1 MAYKG
6 YYYLKLNE
14 NFFDSDELKILESME
29 NGYLYSNILLKLYLK
44 ALKGEGKL
52 MFNEYIPYDVKMLST
67 ITGHNIDIVEKAI
80 RVFQGLKLIEILD
93 NGTIYMLNI
102 QELVGSMSSE
112 GIRKAEYR
120 KRISIEKKESGTNLG
135 QCPNIISN
143 SNYNS
148 ISNNINNNIEK
159 YNNIEKDSI
168 IQRDNINNI
177 SRDSELNEMH
187 YQDENLSEETTA
199 HSKTSKEPKHKYGVY
214 KNILLTDRELQKLKE
229 EFPNWQ
235 EVIDYVDEAIEM
247 KGYKYKSHYLAI
259 RKWFKDKSRA
269 NSLGS
274 GLNKKVKDTSTID
287 ENGVISL

>member
-1 MAYKG
+1 MAEKRMFSKKIIDTDWFMDMPSSSQNLYFHLSMRADDDGFVSSPNRIIKMVG
-6 YYYLKLNE
+6 ASNDDYRLLITKRFIIPFDSGICVIKDWRINNYLRADRHTDTIYQEEKDMLSINE
-14 NFFDSDELKILESME
+14 NGEYQLGIPSGIPKVDPVYTK
-29 NGYLYSNILLKLYLK
+29 SN
-44 ALKGEGKL
+44 
-52 MFNEYIPYDVKMLST
+52 S
-67 ITGHNIDIVEKAI
+67 
-80 RVFQGLKLIEILD
+80 
-93 NGTIYMLNI
+93 
-102 QELVGSMSSE
+102 
-112 GIRKAEYR
+112 
-120 KRISIEKKESGTNLG
+120 
-135 QCPNIISN
+135 ISN
-143 SNYNS
+143 SN
-148 ISNNINNNIEK
+148 IN
-159 YNNIEKDSI
+159 NNIEKDSI

-214 KNILLTDRELQKLKE
+214 KNILLTDRELEKLKE

>member
-1 MAYKG
+1 MSIIKLLAQGNFIMFNKPLARKIG
-6 YYYLKLNE
+6 IDEAILIGSLCSIQSLNE
-14 NFFDSDELKILESME
+14 NQEFYCEQSKLIDDTCLTEYRLRNATKTLKDKNIISITKKGLPAKNYYKVNEEVINSYLTTSGTKFDTTGSIKSDTTINNSYIYNSYINKNKEKEI
-29 NGYLYSNILLKLYLK
+29 YLYSG
-44 ALKGEGKL
+44 A
-52 MFNEYIPYDVKMLST
+52 
-67 ITGHNIDIVEKAI
+67 
-80 RVFQGLKLIEILD
+80 
-93 NGTIYMLNI
+93 
-102 QELVGSMSSE
+102 
-112 GIRKAEYR
+112 KAEPC
-120 KRISIEKKESGTNLG
+120 TNT
-135 QCPNIISN
+135 N
-143 SNYNS
+143 SDFE
-148 ISNNINNNIEK
+148 NNTRFLPTEH
-159 YNNIEKDSI
+159 
-168 IQRDNINNI
+168 INNI

-214 KNILLTDRELQKLKE
+214 KNILLTDRELEKLKE

>member
-52 MFNEYIPYDVKMLST
+52 MFNEYIPYDAKMLST
-67 ITGHNIDIVEKAI
+67 ITGHNVDVVEKAI
-80 RVFQGLKLIEILD
+80 RIFQSMKLIEVLD

-102 QELVGSMSSE
+102 QKLIGSMSSE
-112 GIRKAEYR
+112 GLRKAEYR
-120 KRISIEKKESGTNLG
+120 ERINIEKEKSGTSLG
-135 QCPNIISN
+135 QCPNININ

-148 ISNNINNNIEK
+148 ISN
-159 YNNIEKDSI
+159 YNIEKD
-168 IQRDNINNI
+168 NINIQIDNTNNN
-177 SRDSELNEMH
+177 SPASELK
-187 YQDENLSEETTA
+187 ENHLQEESLSQETTA

-214 KNILLTDRELQKLKE
+214 KNILLTDKELQKLKE
-229 EFPNWQ
+229 EFDNWE
-235 EVIDYVDEAIEM
+235 EVINYVDEAIEM

-259 RKWFKDKSRA
+259 RKWFKDKDRA
-269 NSLGS
+269 NSIASGS
-274 GLNKKVKDTSTID
+274 KQRKDTSKVD
-287 ENGVISL
+287 SYGVISL

>member
-52 MFNEYIPYDVKMLST
+52 MFNEYIPYDAKMLST
-67 ITGHNIDIVEKAI
+67 ITGHNVDVVEKAI
-80 RVFQGLKLIEILD
+80 RIFQSMKLIEVLD

-102 QELVGSMSSE
+102 QKLIGSMSSE
-112 GIRKAEYR
+112 GLRKAEYR
-120 KRISIEKKESGTNLG
+120 ERINIEKEKSGTSLG

-148 ISNNINNNIEK
+148 ISNYNIEKDNTNIQSNNINNN
-159 YNNIEKDSI
+159 SPA
-168 IQRDNINNI
+168 
-177 SRDSELNEMH
+177 SELK
-187 YQDENLSEETTA
+187 ENHLQEESLSQETTA

-214 KNILLTDRELQKLKE
+214 KNILLTDKELQKLKE
-229 EFPNWQ
+229 EFDNWE
-235 EVIDYVDEAIEM
+235 EVINYVDEAIEM

-259 RKWFKDKSRA
+259 RKWFKDKDRA
-269 NSLGS
+269 NSIASGS
-274 GLNKKVKDTSTID
+274 KQRKDTSKVD
-287 ENGVISL
+287 SYGVISL

>member
-52 MFNEYIPYDVKMLST
+52 MFNEYIPYDAKMLST
-67 ITGHNIDIVEKAI
+67 ITGHNVDVVEKAI
-80 RVFQGLKLIEILD
+80 RIFQSMKLIEVLD

-102 QELVGSMSSE
+102 QKLIGSMSSE
-112 GIRKAEYR
+112 GLRKAEYR
-120 KRISIEKKESGTNLG
+120 ERINIEKEKSGTSLG
-135 QCPNIISN
+135 QCPNININ

-148 ISNNINNNIEK
+148 ISNYNIEKDNTNIQSNNINNN
-159 YNNIEKDSI
+159 SPA
-168 IQRDNINNI
+168 
-177 SRDSELNEMH
+177 SELKENHLQE
-187 YQDENLSEETTA
+187 ENLSQETTT

-214 KNILLTDRELQKLKE
+214 KNILLTDKELQKLKE
-229 EFPNWQ
+229 EFDNWE
-235 EVIDYVDEAIEM
+235 EVINYVDEAIEM

-259 RKWFKDKSRA
+259 RKWFKDKDRA
-269 NSLGS
+269 NSIASGS
-274 GLNKKVKDTSTID
+274 KQRKDTSKVD
-287 ENGVISL
+287 SYGVISL